1 MNYSQT
7 MDWLFNHCV
16 NILNVAAQHIGMT
29 YNEINIWIFVIIE
42 PLVFVCMC
50 YYILRLRHK
59 IKQHELSRAA
69 TPYYVPHLPLSS
81 VEATARRLQ
90 QS

>member
-16 NILNVAAQHIGMT
+16 NILNVAAQYIGMT

-59 IKQHELSRAA
+59 IKQHELSREA

-90 QS
+90 KS

>member
-1 MNYSQT
+1 MTYNELI
-7 MDWLFNHCV
+7 DWTFNQCV
-16 NILNVAAQHIGMT
+16 YLLNVMAQHIGMT

-59 IKQHELSRAA
+59 LKQHQSKEAA
-69 TPYYVPHLPLSS
+69 MPYWVPHLPLSS

>member
-1 MNYSQT
+1 MTYSET
-7 MDWLFNHCV
+7 MDWLFNQCV
-16 NILNVAAQHIGMT
+16 YILNVAAHYTGMT

-42 PLVFVCMC
+42 PVVFVCMC
-50 YYILRLRHK
+50 YYILRLRQK
-59 IKQHELSRAA
+59 IKQQKTKEAVM
-69 TPYYVPHLPLSS
+69 PYWVPHLPLSS

>member
-1 MNYSQT
+1 

-16 NILNVAAQHIGMT
+16 NILNVAAQHIGVT
-29 YNEINIWIFVIIE
+29 YIEINIWIFVIIE

-59 IKQHELSRAA
+59 IKQHELSREA

-90 QS
+90 KS

>member
-1 MNYSQT
+1 MNYTQT

-42 PLVFVCMC
+42 PLVFVYMC

-59 IKQHELSRAA
+59 IKQHELSREA

-90 QS
+90 KS

>member
-1 MNYSQT
+1 MTYNELI
-7 MDWLFNHCV
+7 DWTFNQCV
-16 NILNVAAQHIGMT
+16 YLLNVMAQNIGMT
-29 YNEINIWIFVIIE
+29 YNEINIWIFVIIQ
-42 PLVFVCMC
+42 PVVFVCMC

-59 IKQHELSRAA
+59 IKQHELSRAV